1 MPNVDLAHLEGL
13 VITALAHRIK
23 GDRGDLGT
31 GPCPQVTEAA
41 ASAAV
46 VADSL
51 SACRLYALRMLSAY
65 LCHDVSTLNLL
76 TDGAMQQLGDLG
88 TAPCH
93 RQVTGPCPHVTDEPR
108 AYLLFALFHT
118 THNPQFRDAAKD
130 YVRSH
135 PDCSPALH
143 RYYALSKKVRV
154 RLTDSATRRSLLH
167 TAISGWGYQQL

>member
-1 MPNVDLAHLEGL
+1 MHTEELSRLEGHI
-13 VITALAHRIK
+13 ITALAHRIK
-23 GDRGDLGT
+23 GDLGT
-31 GPCPQVTEAA
+31 GAMSHCDVTVDPVPM
-41 ASAAV
+41 S
-46 VADSL
+46 S
-51 SACRLYALRMLSAY
+51 
-65 LCHDVSTLNLL
+65 
-76 TDGAMQQLGDLG
+76 
-88 TAPCH
+88 
-93 RQVTGPCPHVTDEPR
+93 TDEPR

-154 RLTDSATRRSLLH
+154 RLTDGATRRSLLH

>member
-1 MPNVDLAHLEGL
+1 MTNVELAHLEGL

-23 GDRGDLGT
+23 GDTGT
-31 GPCPQVTEAA
+31 GAQSHIDVTDAPDLLF
-41 ASAAV
+41 SS
-46 VADSL
+46 DSTT
-51 SACRLYALRMLSAY
+51 ACRHYALRMLSAY
-65 LCHDVSTLNLL
+65 LRHDVPTLNLL
-76 TDGAMQQLGDLG
+76 TDGAMQLLHEDGEG
-88 TAPCH
+88 
-93 RQVTGPCPHVTDEPR
+93 R

-154 RLTDSATRRSLLH
+154 RLTDTATRRSLLH
-167 TAISGWGYQQL
+167 TAISGWGYQHL

>member
-1 MPNVDLAHLEGL
+1 M
-13 VITALAHRIK
+13 ITALAHRIK
-23 GDRGDLGT
+23 GDTGT
-31 GPCPQVTEAA
+31 GAQSHIDVTDAPDL
-41 ASAAV
+41 SSS
-46 VADSL
+46 DSTT
-51 SACRLYALRMLSAY
+51 ACRLYALRMLSAY
-65 LCHDVSTLNLL
+65 LRHDVPTLNLL
-76 TDGAMQQLGDLG
+76 TDGAMQLLGDLG
-88 TAPCH
+88 TGPCH

-167 TAISGWGYQQL
+167 TAISGWGYQHL